1 MSSIIIGITGGS
13 CSGKSTFTE
22 KLKECFKDE
31 IAIVYQDSY
40 YRSRNDL
47 TLEERSAINYDH
59 PSAFDTELLLEDL
72 KQLKSGQAIE
82 SPVYDY
88 TVHNRTEKTLHVE
101 PKHIIVLEG
110 ILIFQD
116 KRIRDM
122 IDMKIFID
130 TDSDERLC
138 RRIRRDSTERGR
150 TVDSVISQYLGTVK
164 PMYKK
169 YIEPDKHYAD
179 IIIKSGLNEVA
190 YNVISNQIKSILQTK
205 EQQ

>member
-22 KLKECFKDE
+22 KLKECFKDD

-88 TVHNRTEKTLHVE
+88 TVHNRTDKTLHVE

-150 TVDSVISQYLGTVK
+150 TVDSVINQYLGTVK

-169 YIEPDKHYAD
+169 YIEPDKHHAD

>member
-1 MSSIIIGITGGS
+1 MSSIIIGIAGGS

-22 KLKECFKDE
+22 KLKECFKDD

-150 TVDSVISQYLGTVK
+150 TVDSVINQYLGTVK

-169 YIEPDKHYAD
+169 YIEPDKHHAD